1 MLTSFILIFMAEMA
15 DKTQLLVLALSRRYS
30 LRSVI
35 AGMTLSIIL
44 LSLLSVWAG
53 SWLNACIPIDAI
65 RPAAAVLFLL
75 FGFSALKPKPEVV
88 REGRRFHADWLSVAA
103 AFFIAELGD
112 KTQLSTIALAA
123 QNDEKA
129 AVFCGSFLGLITS
142 NLFAVTLGRHLLAHV
157 REKTL
162 HLLSAFLFF
171 GFGSWMLFQLYV
183 PTQTQVVIYC
193 LLLFTLAYLYAL
205 WQKRRTRS

>member
-1 MLTSFILIFMAEMA
+1 MWGVNHPTLLETQNFM
-15 DKTQLLVLALSRRYS
+15 TPCY
-30 LRSVI
+30 
-35 AGMTLSIIL
+35 
-44 LSLLSVWAG
+44 
-53 SWLNACIPIDAI
+53 
-65 RPAAAVLFLL
+65 
-75 FGFSALKPKPEVV
+75 FGAP
-88 REGRRFHADWLSVAA
+88 
-103 AFFIAELGD
+103 
-112 KTQLSTIALAA
+112 
-123 QNDEKA
+123 EKA